1 MPRCSGIPLQFYS
14 DRHLKWNFHSPCLS
28 KTDATN
34 RNSNPAR
41 DNVASVAFRFFAFT
55 DAKSWL
61 QLNKQPIILSHFS
74 YQPLT
79 SLNILIAVSPL
90 LKLPRKIKRW
100 RILEQISVS
109 TRANTHL
116 ALIIWSLF
124 RPTEKRPH
132 WKIRRKKAEEKKVY
146 HFVNLNFTN
155 LGILAR

>member
-1 MPRCSGIPLQFYS
+1 MPRRSGIPLQFYS

-41 DNVASVAFRFFAFT
+41 DNLASVAFRFFAFT

-100 RILEQISVS
+100 RILEANIGINTRKYTSRSHYMITVS
-109 TRANTHL
+109 ADWEAT
-116 ALIIWSLF
+116 AL
-124 RPTEKRPH
+124 KN
-132 WKIRRKKAEEKKVY
+132 KEKKGWRKESIS
-146 HFVNLNFTN
+146 LC
-155 LGILAR
+155 

>member
-41 DNVASVAFRFFAFT
+41 DNLASVAFRFFAFT

-100 RILEQISVS
+100 RILEANIGINTRKYTSRSHYMITVS
-109 TRANTHL
+109 ADWEAN
-116 ALIIWSLF
+116 AL
-124 RPTEKRPH
+124 KN
-132 WKIRRKKAEEKKVY
+132 KEKKGWRKESIS
-146 HFVNLNFTN
+146 LC
-155 LGILAR
+155 